1 MTITMRAAAEARSA
15 RVAALADRP
24 SQRRCAEEPG
34 SLPRVSA
41 RLRDLDLR
49 ASADGKTVEFDG
61 YASVTAHPY
70 EMWDAFGPYTEQ
82 VTPGA
87 FTTTL
92 AQAGLDVPL
101 VLQHMDLRRIART
114 TNGTL
119 TLTEDTTGLHTLATL
134 DTADVDVQY
143 ILPKLRAG
151 LVDEMSFKFR
161 ITSGSWSPDWTE
173 YHIEQVD
180 IHRGDVAIVGFGA
193 NPGTAGAGI
202 RGLDVDELI
211 RALDDSRALEV
222 LDSLRVRFAPAAP
235 DLAASI
241 RARFGPAAPSLTA
254 RAVIT
259 DDDVRLRLA

>member
-41 RLRDLDLR
+41 RLQGLELR
-49 ASADGKTVEFDG
+49 AKADGTTVEFDG
-61 YASVTAHPY
+61 YASVTNHAY

-82 VTPGA
+82 VTSGA
-87 FTTTL
+87 FTKTL
-92 AQAGLDVPL
+92 ARADLDVPL

-134 DTADVDVQY
+134 DPTDEDVRY
-143 ILPKLRAG
+143 ILPKLRSG
-151 LVDEMSFKFR
+151 LLDEMSFKFR
-161 ITSGSWSPDWTE
+161 IESGSWSPDWTE
-173 YHIEQVD
+173 YHIDQVD
-180 IHRGDVAIVGFGA
+180 IHRGDVAIVGYGA

-202 RGLDVDELI
+202 RGLDLDEMI
-211 RALDDSRALEV
+211 RALDDDRAREV
-222 LDSLRVRFAPAAP
+222 LDSLRVRLIPAA
-235 DLAASI
+235 L
-241 RARFGPAAPSLTA
+241 SLTA

>member
-41 RLRDLDLR
+41 RLQGLELR
-49 ASADGKTVEFDG
+49 AKADPATVEFDG
-61 YASVTAHPY
+61 YASVTNHPY

-82 VTPGA
+82 VTAGA
-87 FTTTL
+87 FTKTL
-92 AQAGLDVPL
+92 ARADLDVPL

-119 TLTEDTTGLHTLATL
+119 TLTEDTTGLHTLAIL
-134 DTADVDVQY
+134 DPTDEDVRY
-143 ILPKLRAG
+143 ILPKLRSG
-151 LVDEMSFKFR
+151 LLDEMSFKFR
-161 ITSGSWSPDWTE
+161 IESGSWSPDWTE
-173 YHIEQVD
+173 YHIDQVD
-180 IHRGDVAIVGFGA
+180 LHRGDVAIVGYGA
-193 NPGTAGAGI
+193 NPATAGAGL
-202 RGLDVDELI
+202 RAVDLDEMI
-211 RALDDSRALEV
+211 RALDDDRAREV
-222 LDSLRVRFAPAAP
+222 LDSLR
-235 DLAASI
+235 
-241 RARFGPAAPSLTA
+241 ARFTPAAPSLTA